1 MKLISLSLHNF
12 RQFWGETC
20 LNLATQPERSIT
32 IIHGNNGAGKTTL
45 MNAFTWVLYNRF
57 SAAFASGSLVNKRA
71 IAEASLSD
79 AIPCAVTFTFEHN
92 GKLYEAQRACTALKR
107 EDGSAEES
115 ASELQLKI
123 DGVLQPEDE
132 ADNALELV
140 LPESLHRYFF
150 FDGERIEQLVK
161 SENRAEMAQAIKTLI
176 SVEVLDRGIR
186 HLNEARKEL
195 ERELRDIGD
204 AETKIL
210 LAEKR
215 EREGTIVDQEGSRM
229 QIAEELEQQE
239 ALRQKLTAQLRNLDS
254 VREVQERRLHLE
266 SELEEAERQLEY
278 SETKLRRSIADRAH
292 VVFLKD
298 AIAQFNAFSA
308 ELRQRGELPAGI
320 KHQFVQDLLD
330 QGHCICGTPLA
341 SDSSPRQKVETWL
354 NRSGLLDVEESVIR
368 MGGEVDALERQIPEF
383 WAELDQEQGS
393 IENWRRRISR
403 LRDQLSD
410 IRSLLRGNEDT
421 NVQGIEQRLEDIEKR
436 KIDLSRADGRCQQLL
451 ETAENSIR
459 QLNRQIK
466 DQRLKGREQKLT
478 KRRVEA
484 TLDAIERLEE
494 VRRRVDFQFRS
505 VLEQKV
511 REIFSQIS
519 FTPYLPVLTEDYE
532 LRLVDRS
539 SGTETIVPAST
550 GENQILSLAFI
561 GGVIDRVRAWAES
574 HGWLGMDGNTL
585 PMVMDSPFGSL
596 DELNRRNVAQAI
608 AELGD
613 QVVIMV
619 SKTQWRGEVAQE
631 IAQFVGQEYVLT
643 YNSPK
648 DDCEEDAIALDS
660 GEYSLVRH
668 SPSGFEWTE
677 IVEVGAQ

>member
-12 RQFWGETC
+12 RQFWGETH
-20 LNLATQPERSIT
+20 LALATTPERSIT

-57 SAAFASGSLVNKRA
+57 SAAFAIGDLVNKRA

-79 AIPCAVTFTFEHN
+79 AIPCAVEFTFEHN
-92 GKLYEAQRACTALKR
+92 SKLYEAQRSCTALKR

-115 ASELQLKI
+115 ASELELKI
-123 DGVLQPEDE
+123 DGVVQPEDE
-132 ADNALELV
+132 AENALELV

-195 ERELRDIGD
+195 ERELREIGD

-215 EREGTIVDQEGSRM
+215 ERESTIVDQEGSRL

-278 SETKLRRSIADRAH
+278 SETRLRRSIADRGH
-292 VVFLKD
+292 VVFLQD

-330 QGHCICGTPLA
+330 QGHCICGTALE
-341 SDSSPRQKVETWL
+341 SDSAPRQKVETWL

-403 LRDQLSD
+403 LQDQLSD

-421 NVQGIEQRLEDIEKR
+421 NVQGIEKRLEEIEQR
-436 KIDLSRADGRCQQLL
+436 KADLIRADGRCQQLL

-466 DQRLKGREQKLT
+466 EQRLKGREQKLA
-478 KRRVEA
+478 KRRVAA

-511 REIFSQIS
+511 REIFRQIS

-539 SGTETIVPAST
+539 SGTETVVPAST

-574 HGWLGMDGNTL
+574 HDWLGMDGNAL

-608 AELGD
+608 AQLGD

-619 SKTQWRGEVAQE
+619 SKTQWRGEVATE
-631 IAQFVGQEYVLT
+631 MAPFVGQEYVLT

-648 DDCEEDAIALDS
+648 DDCEEDAIALED
-660 GEYSLVRH
+660 GEYSLVRR
-668 SPSGFEWTE
+668 SASGFEWTE
-677 IVEVGAQ
+677 IIEVGA